1 MKAYWGQLRD
11 AGYPFNKD
19 IGKAMPVFGVLKN
32 TEFLHFRPMCFEN
45 EALNL
50 RSELIYMK
58 RIFSL
63 CFAIGMAVILTAQTP
78 NTNSVKLSMNA
89 QIPQEAITLKETNF
103 DFGTIPQGK
112 PVYNFFEVTNTGK
125 DPLVISNVQ
134 TSCGCTTP
142 EWSKEPVAP
151 GATTKIRVGYNAAA
165 EGHFEKYITIMYN
178 QNLSKQVKI
187 TGNVWR
193 APSGSAPENS
203 SISLLK
209 QKNN

>member
-1 MKAYWGQLRD
+1 
-11 AGYPFNKD
+11 
-19 IGKAMPVFGVLKN
+19 MPVFGVLKN
-32 TEFLHFRPMCFEN
+32 TEFLLFQPMCFEN

-50 RSELIYMK
+50 GSESMK
-58 RIFSL
+58 MKKIFIL
-63 CFAIGMAVILTAQTP
+63 CFAIGMAAVLTAQTP
-78 NTNSVKLSMNA
+78 DTKSVKLSMNA
-89 QIPQEAITLKETNF
+89 QIPQEAITLKETAF

-112 PVYNFFEVTNTGK
+112 PVYHFFEVINSGK

-165 EGHFEKYITIMYN
+165 EGQFEKYITIMYN